1 VVTPDEISMTEQDPE
16 TKASP
21 KVMPWAQFYFS
32 DWLGDEKLLLCS
44 LGARGL
50 WMHILCLMHKSPR
63 RGYLLKPNSQAYSLE
78 ELALSTQ
85 SKLSEIRKFWLDL
98 EGNCVFSRDGSGMV
112 YSRRM
117 VRDIAARE
125 RAFNDGCKGGNQ
137 SQKKTP
143 PPTLPPTLP
152 PTPTPPL
159 LPTVPP
165 TGAPGPRSQKPETRD
180 QSVVGGHQ
188 VVGATAPVGGSL
200 IGMSNHP
207 KTEAEVFDY
216 FQAAAPGVFSADA
229 VHQAWLSFEATAVN
243 GEWFWGARPVSRWH
257 AAVERRMAD
266 QRKNPALPVGEGQQ
280 PRRVTPLLPSQ
291 ELKMLDDYIWNHPAN
306 DAGGPN
312 YLGDGCVPKNLAASF
327 RKLLDRRDALGRQL
341 PPNP

>member
-1 VVTPDEISMTEQDPE
+1 MTEHDPE
-16 TKASP
+16 QKASP

-98 EGNCVFSRDGSGMV
+98 EGNCVFSRDASGLV

-137 SQKKTP
+137 GQKKTP
-143 PPTLPPTLP
+143 PPTLPPTP
-152 PTPTPPL
+152 
-159 LPTVPP
+159 PP
-165 TGAPGPRSQKPETRD
+165 TGAPAPRSQKPETRD

-188 VVGATAPVGGSL
+188 VVGATAPGGGSL
-200 IGMSNHP
+200 IGLTNHP
-207 KTEAEVFDY
+207 KTEAEVFAH
-216 FQAAAPGVFSADA
+216 FERQEPGVFSVDA
-229 VHQAWLSFEATAVN
+229 VHQAWLSFEATAVD
-243 GEWFWGARPVSRWH
+243 GTWHWGARAVSDWR

-266 QRKNPALPVGEGQQ
+266 QRKNPAAGVGEGQQ
-280 PRRVTPLLPSQ
+280 PRRGATMLPSV
-291 ELKMLDDYIWNHPAN
+291 ELKQLDTDIHNHPAN
-306 DAGGPN
+306 LDGPN
-312 YLGDGCVPKNLAASF
+312 SLGAGFVPEKLAAHF
-327 RKLLDRRDALGRQL
+327 RQLLDRRDALGRQL